1 MTKEYTLKEVEF
13 KAMEFLE
20 DAFDSNETTFKNYRT
35 SINYFLYLMNCNKHR
50 FSKINNDN
58 KDNALKKFKNCL
70 LNGFT
75 YEVESVDD
83 VLGYSEE
90 QFKDVNV
97 NFTFKPIKRNVKV
110 NDNGVN
116 THLRRIITFF
126 NQYLHFKIKK
136 FQFCKVD
143 KPKYKSLTEDHV
155 ELLINECS
163 NCWSKE
169 EIATRN
175 ATLIRFLYLNL
186 LRIREAL
193 EVTID
198 DTNFIDYDSETNK
211 AILNPNVDEENY
223 SIWIHQKSRSKKNTS
238 ITINPKL
245 AKDIIDYI
253 NIKKVPSNYVFSTT
267 RRSTDGKA
275 KALSREWFNKDMI
288 KLASFVDE
296 RYDTK
301 TKDYDNISEIVKNNS
316 SHVFRHSRAVVELQ
330 NGLDIRTVQGA
341 LRHSSLSSTEIYTE
355 PSKKKVNN
363 VRVNKYI

>member
-1 MTKEYTLKEVEF
+1 MTKEYTLKEIRV

-20 DAFDSNETTFKNYRT
+20 DAEDSNITTFKNYRT
-35 SINYFLYLMNCNKHR
+35 SVNYFLYLMNCNKHR
-50 FSKINNDN
+50 FNKIDDDN
-58 KDNALKKFKNCL
+58 KDKALKKFKNCL

-83 VLGYSEE
+83 VLGYNEE
-90 QFKDVNV
+90 N
-97 NFTFKPIKRNVKV
+97 FKPIKRNVKV

-126 NQYLHFKIKK
+126 KQYLHFKIKN
-136 FQFCKVD
+136 FQFCQVD

-163 NCWSKE
+163 NCWNKK

-193 EVTID
+193 EVTIA

-211 AILNPNVDEENY
+211 AILNPNIDEDNY
-223 SIWIHQKSRSKKNTS
+223 SILIHQKSRTKKNTS
-238 ITINPKL
+238 IKINQIL
-245 AKDIIDYI
+245 AKDIVDYI
-253 NIKKVPSNYVFSTT
+253 NIKKVPSDYIFSTT
-267 RRSTDGKA
+267 QVSTDGKA
-275 KALSREWFNKDMI
+275 KPLTRQYFNKDMI
-288 KLASFVDE
+288 KLAKFVDD

-301 TKDYDNISEIVKNNS
+301 TNDYDNISEIVKNNS
-316 SHVFRHSRAVVELQ
+316 SHVFRHTRAVVELQ

-341 LRHSSLSSTEIYTE
+341 LRHSSLSSTEIYTK
-355 PSKKKVNN
+355 PSEKKVNN